1 LLFSPRDRGVL
12 RRVMDVDAEG
22 LAAAVRAGTY
32 RAQLEA
38 LRDDLAQAIEGLGER
53 QVVHK
58 APLAKQ
64 LADVLATLA
73 DLPMP
78 DAAADS
84 VETAGAEVEAML
96 RLVQ

>member
-1 LLFSPRDRGVL
+1 
-12 RRVMDVDAEG
+12 MDVEG
-22 LAAAVRAGTY
+22 LSSAVRSGTY

-38 LRDDLAQAIEGLGER
+38 LRDDLAASIEGLSDR

-73 DLPMP
+73 DLPVP

>member
-1 LLFSPRDRGVL
+1 
-12 RRVMDVDAEG
+12 MIDVDVEG
-22 LAAAVRAGTY
+22 LSSAVRSGTY

-38 LRDDLAQAIEGLGER
+38 LRDDLAASIEGLSDR

-73 DLPMP
+73 DLPVP

>member
-1 LLFSPRDRGVL
+1 
-12 RRVMDVDAEG
+12 MDAEG
-22 LAAAVRAGTY
+22 LSSAVRAGTY

-38 LRDDLAQAIEGLGER
+38 LRDDLAASIEGLSER

-73 DLPMP
+73 DLPVP

-84 VETAGAEVEAML
+84 VEAAEAEVEAML

>member
-1 LLFSPRDRGVL
+1 MPD
-12 RRVMDVDAEG
+12 DVTPEG
-22 LAAAVRAGTY
+22 LSGVVRGNDY
-32 RAQLEA
+32 RASLEA
-38 LRDDLAQAIEGLGER
+38 LRDDLAASIEGLTER

-64 LADVLATLA
+64 LADVLKQLA
-73 DLPMP
+73 ELPVP

-84 VETAGAEVEAML
+84 VESAEAEVADIL

>member
-1 LLFSPRDRGVL
+1 V
-12 RRVMDVDAEG
+12 DVEG
-22 LAAAVRAGTY
+22 LSSAVRSGTY

-38 LRDDLAQAIEGLGER
+38 LRDDLAASIEGLSDR

-73 DLPMP
+73 DLPVP

>member
-1 LLFSPRDRGVL
+1 VI
-12 RRVMDVDAEG
+12 DVDAEG
-22 LAAAVRAGTY
+22 LSSAVRAGTY

-38 LRDDLAQAIEGLGER
+38 LRDDLAASIEGLSER

-73 DLPMP
+73 DLPVP

-84 VETAGAEVEAML
+84 VEAAEAEVEAML